1 MLAQNLILASIM
13 VAFTAL
19 IHLMGL
25 TFLIWIMRNSKAS
38 ELAKFSVM
46 RSSTVIMLV
55 VMGIFAIHTVEV
67 WAYAAL
73 YYELE
78 LFDTFEACLYFST
91 SVFTTV
97 GFGDLVVGPHW
108 RLLTAIES
116 ANGFLL
122 LGWSTAFL
130 ISLTGHMR
138 ALEHKWLEGGDGGE
152 EGS

>member
-1 MLAQNLILASIM
+1 MLAQNLILASVM

-38 ELAKFSVM
+38 ELAKFSVL

-55 VMGIFAIHTVEV
+55 VMGIFAIHTIEV

-73 YYELE
+73 YYKLE

-138 ALEHKWLEGGDGGE
+138 ALEHKWLEGGDSGE
-152 EGS
+152 NQG